1 MPITRQEGPV
11 EAQLRS
17 SDRKDVRC
25 LCELSNLE
33 LLDRLDQLIQSPGD
47 EMDDELFDAI
57 QNLLNERA
65 PVEADVD
72 PQRSFQ
78 EFEEKHA
85 DLFKEVRVEK
95 DPKSK
100 GAHRHLKLKTAYH
113 IVAAVVIVCGALMI
127 GAIANGRDPIV
138 MVRDAGETL
147 IRSITW
153 GPSGELTIQDAVTG
167 YSSLEAAL
175 DDVGA
180 SDAQKITWIPSAFHL
195 DSVDV
200 RLPGESIFEVWAYY
214 KSKDGDI
221 IFSISHQV
229 PDKNIYQSE
238 KEETAFQIQ
247 VDGITYIAVQNSGWT
262 EVQWIC
268 GDYSYQLTG
277 TLSNDEV
284 KSIIQSLK

>member
-113 IVAAVVIVCGALMI
+113 IAAAVVIVCGALMV
-127 GAIANGRDPIV
+127 GAIANGRDPIIV
-138 MVRDAGETL
+138 VRDAGETL

-153 GPSGELTIQDAVTG
+153 GPSGELTCTDANSEYDSLNSALDAVG
-167 YSSLEAAL
+167 A
-175 DDVGA
+175 DDV
-180 SDAQKITWIPSAFHL
+180 KRITWIPEAFHL
-195 DSVDV
+195 DSVDMK
-200 RLPGESIFEVWAYY
+200 RNPKGGFEVWAYY
-214 KSKDGDI
+214 KSLNGDI
-221 IFSISHQV
+221 VYNVVKRAHSNSV
-229 PDKNIYQSE
+229 YYSE
-238 KEETAFQIQ
+238 KEEDVVSFNYSG
-247 VDGITYIAVQNSGWT
+247 VNYMFFENDGWL
-262 EVQWIC
+262 EVQWIEGVC
-268 GDYSYQLTG
+268 SYTLTG
-277 TLSNDEV
+277 TLTKDEIINV
-284 KSIIQSLK
+284 IKSLQ

>member
-113 IVAAVVIVCGALMI
+113 IAAAVVIVCGALMI

-138 MVRDAGETL
+138 MVRDTGETL

-167 YSSLEAAL
+167 YSSLEDAMNDA
-175 DDVGA
+175 GA
-180 SDAQKITWIPSAFHL
+180 SDAQRITWIPYTYHL

-200 RLPGESIFEVWAYY
+200 RLSDEPGFEIWAYY
-214 KSKDGDI
+214 KSDNGDI
-221 IFSISHQV
+221 IYSISHQV
-229 PDKNIYQSE
+229 SDKSIYQSE
-238 KEETAFQIQ
+238 KEASAFQIQ
-247 VDGITYIAVQNSGWT
+247 VDGKTYVAVKNNGWI
-262 EVQWIC
+262 EVQWIN
-268 GDYSYQLTG
+268 GNYSYQLTG
-277 TLSNDEV
+277 ILSNNELEN
-284 KSIIQSLK
+284 IIKSLK